1 MRIGAALASFI
12 RDKET
17 SAADICRTTGIKP
30 ASMSKYISDEQ
41 LPPLD
46 KLALIAK
53 NIGVHVCEIIA
64 RAEGVK
70 LGIEHENEDQKQA
83 RKVME
88 SLDAQERYKMLA
100 IARILISDKSPE

>member
-30 ASMSKYISDEQ
+30 ASLSKYISDEQ
-41 LPPLD
+41 QPPLD
-46 KLALIAK
+46 KLMLIAQT
-53 NIGVHVCEIIA
+53 IGVYTCEIIA

-70 LGIEHENEDQKQA
+70 LGIEHEDDAQKNT

-88 SLDAQERYKMLA
+88 SLDAQTRYKLEA
-100 IARILISDKSPE
+100 IAKILSEDNPK